1 MEIKRRNVVCILVL
15 LIMLSASPFFDLQAS
30 PIVLERSITWVPA
43 GDQWDPSQK
52 ALVRTEFNEGISYG
66 SKEYR
71 GPQTVQALMHT
82 FDEAYNRK
90 HSRTIA
96 TVFSKASIA
105 EIKPDQIMGIH
116 KWSELLSKKGI
127 SSSFK
132 GTEIDARYPR
142 TAWLQLL
149 LERGITIESLID
161 YFFCMAHR
169 HQLAF
174 LEDSPHLRK
183 TEIHGIPSTEAWET
197 YKADYIDRFVRYYTR
212 NWKIPAEATAKRIET
227 TKARIA
233 ASKTRVEAAKKRIKA
248 QIEVVESSI
257 PKASNVPTIPQVPQL
272 HSEIEEMTLS
282 PLRSLVNQL
291 EQTVEDL
298 ERQNRSDAAEQVKEV
313 LEHIKKILERD
324 KTPNEPNQNMKRTSR
339 YPPL

>member
-1 MEIKRRNVVCILVL
+1 MKCKNIVRIVAL
-15 LIMLSASPFFDLQAS
+15 LIVLSIFPLFRLQAER
-30 PIVLERSITWVPA
+30 IVFERSITWVPA
-43 GDQWDPSQK
+43 GDKWDPSQK
-52 ALVRTEFNEGISYG
+52 ALVRTEFDEGISYG
-66 SKEYR
+66 SKEYT
-71 GPQTVQALMHT
+71 GPQTVKALMNT
-82 FDEAYNRK
+82 FDETYNRK

-96 TVFSKASIA
+96 TIFSKASIA
-105 EIKPDQIMGIH
+105 EIKPDEILGIH
-116 KWSELLSKKGI
+116 KWSKLLSKKGI

-132 GTEIDARYPR
+132 DTEIDARYPR

-174 LEDSPHLRK
+174 LEDSPYLWK
-183 TEIHGIPSTEAWET
+183 TAVHDTSATDAWET

-212 NWKIPAEATAKRIET
+212 NWKTPAEATAKRI
-227 TKARIA
+227 A
-233 ASKTRVEAAKKRIKA
+233 AA
-248 QIEVVESSI
+248 ESSI
-257 PKASNVPTIPQVPQL
+257 PKAPNVPTIPQVPQL

-282 PLRSLVNQL
+282 PLQSLVNQL

-324 KTPNEPNQNMKRTSR
+324 KTPDEPNQNMKTTSR

>member
-1 MEIKRRNVVCILVL
+1 M
-15 LIMLSASPFFDLQAS
+15 
-30 PIVLERSITWVPA
+30 
-43 GDQWDPSQK
+43 
-52 ALVRTEFNEGISYG
+52 RTEFNDGISYG
-66 SKEYR
+66 SKEYT
-71 GPQTVQALMHT
+71 GPQTVQALMDT

-105 EIKPDQIMGIH
+105 EIKPDEIMGID
-116 KWSELLSKKGI
+116 KWSKLLSKKGI

-174 LEDSPHLRK
+174 LEDSPHLWK
-183 TEIHGIPSTEAWET
+183 TEVHGTPAIDVWET

-212 NWKIPAEATAKRIET
+212 NWKIPAAATAKRM
-227 TKARIA
+227 
-233 ASKTRVEAAKKRIKA
+233 EAA
-248 QIEVVESSI
+248 ESRI
-257 PKASNVPTIPQVPQL
+257 PKTPNVPTIPQVPQL
-272 HSEIEEMTLS
+272 HSDLKEMTLA
-282 PLRSLVNQL
+282 PLQSLVNQL
-291 EQTVEDL
+291 EQAVEDL
-298 ERQNRSDAAEQVKEV
+298 ERQNRWAAAEQVKEV
-313 LEHIKKILERD
+313 LD
-324 KTPNEPNQNMKRTSR
+324 TTSR
-339 YPPL
+339 RFWNRPKLRSHRLTSQSRI

>member
-1 MEIKRRNVVCILVL
+1 MTRKNIVRIVAL
-15 LIMLSASPFFDLQAS
+15 LIVLSICPLFALQAT
-30 PIVLERSITWVPA
+30 PIVFERSITWVPA
-43 GDQWDPSQK
+43 GDKWDPSQK
-52 ALVRTEFNEGISYG
+52 ALVRTEFDEGISYG
-66 SKEYR
+66 SKEYT

-82 FDEAYNRK
+82 FDEAYNRR
-90 HSRTIA
+90 HLRTIV
-96 TVFSKASIA
+96 TVFSKSSIA

-132 GTEIDARYPR
+132 STEIDARYPR

-174 LEDSPHLRK
+174 LEDSPHLWK
-183 TEIHGIPSTEAWET
+183 TEVHGTSATDAWET

-212 NWKIPAEATAKRIET
+212 NWKTPAETTAR
-227 TKARIA
+227 RIA
-233 ASKTRVEAAKKRIKA
+233 ASKARVAASKA
-248 QIEVVESSI
+248 RAE
-257 PKASNVPTIPQVPQL
+257 ASNSSKRKTDHEKWAAEL
-272 HSEIEEMTLS
+272 AEMDLQ
-282 PLRSLVNQL
+282 SLQNLVDQL
-291 EQTVEDL
+291 EQIIASL
-298 ERQNRSDAAEQVKEV
+298 ERQNSQKATEPVKE
-313 LEHIKKILERD
+313 LLDRAKEALERA
-324 KTPNEPNQNMKRTSR
+324 KTMEPLSNKPKRNMKRTSR

>member
-1 MEIKRRNVVCILVL
+1 MTRKNIVTIAAL
-15 LIMLSASPFFDLQAS
+15 LIVLSIFPLFELQAD
-30 PIVLERSITWVPA
+30 PIVFERSITWVPA
-43 GDQWDPSQK
+43 GDKWDTSQK
-52 ALVRTEFNEGISYG
+52 ALVRTEFNDGISYG
-66 SKEYR
+66 SKEYT
-71 GPQTVQALMHT
+71 GPQTVQALMDT

-105 EIKPDQIMGIH
+105 EIKPDEIMGIH
-116 KWSELLSKKGI
+116 KWSKLLSKKGI

-174 LEDSPHLRK
+174 LEDSPHLWK
-183 TEIHGIPSTEAWET
+183 TEVHGTSAIDVWET

-212 NWKIPAEATAKRIET
+212 NWKIPAAATAKRM
-227 TKARIA
+227 
-233 ASKTRVEAAKKRIKA
+233 EAAKSR
-248 QIEVVESSI
+248 I
-257 PKASNVPTIPQVPQL
+257 PKTPNVPIPQVPQL

-282 PLRSLVNQL
+282 PLRDLVNQL

-298 ERQNRSDAAEQVKEV
+298 ERQNRWAAAEQVKEV
-313 LEHIKKILERD
+313 LEHIKKILEQTE
-324 KTPNEPNQNMKRTSR
+324 TPKPSPNKPKQDMKRTSR

>member
-1 MEIKRRNVVCILVL
+1 MKHKNIVTIVAL
-15 LIMLSASPFFDLQAS
+15 LIVLSIFPLFALQAA
-30 PIVLERSITWVPA
+30 PIVFERSITWVPA
-43 GDQWDPSQK
+43 GDKWDPLQK
-52 ALVRTEFNEGISYG
+52 ALVRTEFDEGISYG
-66 SKEYR
+66 SKEYT
-71 GPQTVQALMHT
+71 GPQTVQAVMDT

-96 TVFSKASIA
+96 TVFSQASIA
-105 EIKPDQIMGIH
+105 EIKPDEIMGIH
-116 KWSELLSKKGI
+116 KWSKLLSKKGI
-127 SSSFK
+127 SSAFK

-174 LEDSPHLRK
+174 LEDSPHLWK
-183 TEIHGIPSTEAWET
+183 TEVHSTPAIDVWET

-212 NWKIPAEATAKRIET
+212 NWKIPAAATAKRM
-227 TKARIA
+227 
-233 ASKTRVEAAKKRIKA
+233 EAA
-248 QIEVVESSI
+248 ESSI
-257 PKASNVPTIPQVPQL
+257 PKAPNIPTIPQVPQL
-272 HSEIEEMTLS
+272 HSDLEEMTLS
-282 PLRSLVNQL
+282 PLQSLVNQL

-298 ERQNRSDAAEQVKEV
+298 ERQNRWNAAEQVKEV
-313 LEHIKKILERD
+313 LEHIKKILEQTETPKPSPNKPKRD
-324 KTPNEPNQNMKRTSR
+324 MKRTSR

>member
-1 MEIKRRNVVCILVL
+1 MQIKRRNVVCILVL
-15 LIMLSASPFFDLQAS
+15 LIVLSASPLFDLQAS

-43 GDQWDPSQK
+43 GDKWDPSQK

-66 SKEYR
+66 SKEYT

-174 LEDSPHLRK
+174 LEDSPYLWK
-183 TEIHGIPSTEAWET
+183 TETHGIPSTEAWKT

-212 NWKIPAEATAKRIET
+212 NWKIPAEVTVKRIET

-233 ASKTRVEAAKKRIKA
+233 ASKARVAASKARAEVSKSSKPKADHEKWDAELAEMDLQSLQNLVDQLEQIVASLEHQNSQKTTEPVKELLERAKEALERAKT
-248 QIEVVESSI
+248 VESSPNK
-257 PKASNVPTIPQVPQL
+257 PK
-272 HSEIEEMTLS
+272 
-282 PLRSLVNQL
+282 R
-291 EQTVEDL
+291 
-298 ERQNRSDAAEQVKEV
+298 
-313 LEHIKKILERD
+313 
-324 KTPNEPNQNMKRTSR
+324 NMKKTSR

>member
-1 MEIKRRNVVCILVL
+1 MKRKNIVRIVAL
-15 LIMLSASPFFDLQAS
+15 LIVLSICPLFGLQAG
-30 PIVLERSITWVPA
+30 PIVFERSITWVPA
-43 GDQWDPSQK
+43 GDKWDPSQK
-52 ALVRTEFNEGISYG
+52 ALVRTEFDEGISYG
-66 SKEYR
+66 SKEYT

-82 FDEAYNRK
+82 FDEAYNRR
-90 HSRTIA
+90 HLRTIV
-96 TVFSKASIA
+96 TVFSKSSIA

-132 GTEIDARYPR
+132 STEIDARYPR

-174 LEDSPHLRK
+174 LEDSPNLWK
-183 TEIHGIPSTEAWET
+183 TEVHGTSATDAWET

-212 NWKIPAEATAKRIET
+212 NWKTPAETTAR
-227 TKARIA
+227 RIA
-233 ASKTRVEAAKKRIKA
+233 ASKARAETAMKRIKA
-248 QIEVVESSI
+248 QIEDAESSI
-257 PKASNVPTIPQVPQL
+257 PKALNVPTIPQVLQL
-272 HSEIEEMTLS
+272 HSELEEMTLL
-282 PLRSLVNQL
+282 PLQSLVNQL
-291 EQTVEDL
+291 EQTIEDL
-298 ERQNRSDAAEQVKEV
+298 ERQNRWKDAEQVKEV

-324 KTPNEPNQNMKRTSR
+324 KTPNEPKRNMKRTSR

>member
-15 LIMLSASPFFDLQAS
+15 LIVLSASPLFDLQAS

-43 GDQWDPSQK
+43 GDKWDPSQK
-52 ALVRTEFNEGISYG
+52 ALVRTEFAEGISYG
-66 SKEYR
+66 SKEYT

-105 EIKPDQIMGIH
+105 EIKPDEIMGIH
-116 KWSELLSKKGI
+116 AWSKLLSREGI
-127 SSSFK
+127 SSQF
-132 GTEIDARYPR
+132 TVAEIDARYPPE
-142 TAWLQLL
+142 AWLQLL

-174 LEDSPHLRK
+174 LEDSPHLWK
-183 TEIHGIPSTEAWET
+183 IEIHGISPTEAWET

-212 NWKIPAEATAKRIET
+212 NWKIPAETTAKRIET

-233 ASKTRVEAAKKRIKA
+233 ASKARVAASKARAEVSKSSKRKA
-248 QIEVVESSI
+248 DHEKWDAEL
-257 PKASNVPTIPQVPQL
+257 A
-272 HSEIEEMTLS
+272 EMDIQ
-282 PLRSLVNQL
+282 SLQNLVDQL
-291 EQTVEDL
+291 EQIVASLEHQNSQKATEPVKELLERAKEALERAKTVEP
-298 ERQNRSDAAEQVKEV
+298 S
-313 LEHIKKILERD
+313 
-324 KTPNEPNQNMKRTSR
+324 PNKPKRNMKKTSR

>member
-1 MEIKRRNVVCILVL
+1 MEIKRRNVVCIFVL
-15 LIMLSASPFFDLQAS
+15 LIVLSASPLFGLQAG

-43 GDQWDPSQK
+43 GDKWDPSQK

-66 SKEYR
+66 SKEYT

-82 FDEAYNRK
+82 FDETYNRK

-132 GTEIDARYPR
+132 GPEIDARYPR

-149 LERGITIESLID
+149 LERGIAIESLID

-174 LEDSPHLRK
+174 LEDSPHLWK

-233 ASKTRVEAAKKRIKA
+233 ASKARVAVSKARAEVSKSSKRKA
-248 QIEVVESSI
+248 DHEKWDAEL
-257 PKASNVPTIPQVPQL
+257 A
-272 HSEIEEMTLS
+272 EMDLQ
-282 PLRSLVNQL
+282 SLQNLVDQL
-291 EQTVEDL
+291 EQIVASLEHQNSQKATEPIKELLERAKEALERAKTVEPL
-298 ERQNRSDAAEQVKEV
+298 
-313 LEHIKKILERD
+313 
-324 KTPNEPNQNMKRTSR
+324 PNKPKRNMKKTSR

>member
-1 MEIKRRNVVCILVL
+1 M
-15 LIMLSASPFFDLQAS
+15 
-30 PIVLERSITWVPA
+30 
-43 GDQWDPSQK
+43 
-52 ALVRTEFNEGISYG
+52 RTEFNEGISYG
-66 SKEYR
+66 SKEYT
-71 GPQTVQALMHT
+71 GPQTVQALMGT

-105 EIKPDQIMGIH
+105 EIKPDETMGIH
-116 KWSELLSKKGI
+116 KWSKLLSKKGI

-174 LEDSPHLRK
+174 LEDSPHLWK
-183 TEIHGIPSTEAWET
+183 TEVHGTSAIDVWET

-212 NWKIPAEATAKRIET
+212 NWKIPAAATAKRM
-227 TKARIA
+227 
-233 ASKTRVEAAKKRIKA
+233 EAA
-248 QIEVVESSI
+248 ESSI
-257 PKASNVPTIPQVPQL
+257 PKAPNVPTIPQIPQL
-272 HSEIEEMTLS
+272 HSDLEEMTLS
-282 PLRSLVNQL
+282 PLRHLVNQL

-298 ERQNRSDAAEQVKEV
+298 ERQNKWVAAEQVKEV
-313 LEHIKKILERD
+313 LEHIKKILEQTE
-324 KTPNEPNQNMKRTSR
+324 TPKPSPNKPKQDMKRTSR

>member
-1 MEIKRRNVVCILVL
+1 MKRKNIVTIVAL
-15 LIMLSASPFFDLQAS
+15 LIVLSIFPLFTLQAA
-30 PIVLERSITWVPA
+30 PIVFERSITWVPA
-43 GDQWDPSQK
+43 GDKWDTSQK
-52 ALVRTEFNEGISYG
+52 ALVRTEFSDGISYG
-66 SKEYR
+66 SKEYT
-71 GPQTVQALMHT
+71 GPQTVQALMDT

-105 EIKPDQIMGIH
+105 EIKPDEIMGLH
-116 KWSELLSKKGI
+116 KWSKLLSKKGI

-149 LERGITIESLID
+149 LERGIAIESLID

-174 LEDSPHLRK
+174 LEDSPHLWK
-183 TEIHGIPSTEAWET
+183 TEVHGTSAIDVWET
-197 YKADYIDRFVRYYTR
+197 YKANYIDRFVRYYTR
-212 NWKIPAEATAKRIET
+212 NWKIPAAATAKRM
-227 TKARIA
+227 
-233 ASKTRVEAAKKRIKA
+233 EAA
-248 QIEVVESSI
+248 ESSI
-257 PKASNVPTIPQVPQL
+257 PKTPNVPTIPQVPQL
-272 HSEIEEMTLS
+272 HSDLEEMTLS
-282 PLRSLVNQL
+282 PLRHLVNQL

-298 ERQNRSDAAEQVKEV
+298 ERQNRWAAAEQVKEV
-313 LEHIKKILERD
+313 LEHIKQILEQTE
-324 KTPNEPNQNMKRTSR
+324 TPKPSPNKPKQDMKRTSR

>member
-15 LIMLSASPFFDLQAS
+15 LIVLSAFPVFGLQAG

-43 GDQWDPSQK
+43 GDKWDPSQK

-66 SKEYR
+66 SKEYT

-96 TVFSKASIA
+96 TVLSKASIA

-149 LERGITIESLID
+149 LERDIAIESLID

-174 LEDSPHLRK
+174 LEDSPHLWK
-183 TEIHGIPSTEAWET
+183 TETHGIPSTEAWET

-212 NWKIPAEATAKRIET
+212 NWKIPAEVTVKRIET

-233 ASKTRVEAAKKRIKA
+233 ASKARVAASKARAEVSKSSKRKA
-248 QIEVVESSI
+248 DHEKWDAEL
-257 PKASNVPTIPQVPQL
+257 A
-272 HSEIEEMTLS
+272 EMDLQ
-282 PLRSLVNQL
+282 SLQNLVDQL
-291 EQTVEDL
+291 EQIVASLEHQNSQKTTEPVKELLERAKEALERAKTVEP
-298 ERQNRSDAAEQVKEV
+298 S
-313 LEHIKKILERD
+313 
-324 KTPNEPNQNMKRTSR
+324 PNKPKRNMKKTSR